1 MGTKQWCF
9 FVQCHVSVPSVW
21 GLFYHNCPDL
31 PQPFFELP
39 LTDSL
44 KKRTSLRH
52 QFFLEQNCPIL
63 MVCTML
69 SIVGCGVVRIRWSRI
84 ILLMKIAKNG
94 TYGYAAIPQIH
105 RLIIIF
111 WHIPHC
117 NAINIAIAITWGRPL
132 TFPWFSRDFISW
144 WIFHNL
150 HWSIDPLHEVQSLWG
165 KNGWILRRLIGT
177 RRFFTGFWWSNVT
190 CSPFSRKIFT
200 GNHRFS
206 HIETGNHR
214 CSPCFYR
221 VFRFRFS
228 HQSIDLSAD
237 SLRRRWRPPSKV
249 SLRQQLGATATAVP
263 TLLRGGHWPS
273 AAWLR
278 DWGGLT
284 WWLKR

>member
-1 MGTKQWCF
+1 MFQYHLFGSCF
-9 FVQCHVSVPSVW
+9 IIIVQTCPS
-21 GLFYHNCPDL
+21 P
-31 PQPFFELP
+31 
-39 LTDSL
+39 SL
-44 KKRTSLRH
+44 SCLW
-52 QFFLEQNCPIL
+52 PIL
-63 MVCTML
+63 WKNTHLCST
-69 SIVGCGVVRIRWSRI
+69 SSFWSRTVQFWWFAQCFQS
-84 ILLMKIAKNG
+84 LDVGLSESDGRESFFSWKLQKIG

-165 KNGWILRRLIGT
+165 KYGWILRRLIGT

-190 CSPFSRKIFT
+190 CSPFSRKVFT

-214 CSPCFYR
+214 CFPCFYR
-221 VFRFRFS
+221 VFRFWFS